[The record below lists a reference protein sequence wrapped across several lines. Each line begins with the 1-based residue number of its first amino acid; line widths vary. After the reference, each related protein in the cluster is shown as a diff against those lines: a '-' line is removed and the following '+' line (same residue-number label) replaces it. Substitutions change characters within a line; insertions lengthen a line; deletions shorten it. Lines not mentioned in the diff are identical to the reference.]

1 MNQLNMVVENDY
13 DEYSAKYM
21 FQLFIIDERAYKC
34 ADTNISLVTKC
45 DQCGFK
51 SSKTTVFGCTHC
63 IHNIYNFHPDV
74 LNALNYNIPRPI
86 DIVIRPK
93 NDLLLYNELD
103 AAIFFNCGLDIS
115 QFTKLHFVAKGVL
128 INKYETAM
136 SSIDN
141 LCNTMSGTSI
151 GSSGCA
157 GGIAQSPEYVSFVYI
172 TNRGCVVTITSVF
185 TNNGICMETNSYLSL
200 EPRVSGCPAC
210 SLSHS
215 LMCYNCISATTRDKA
230 LLPATIDILNACL
243 FKYNCEFVS
252 SDIAE
257 ISRYIWNNSEKCLYN
272 TRATPALATM
282 EVLQEVIAFD
292 QSDIASVR
300 SEIGYMYDMY
310 ELVQSTLF
318 D

>member
-1 MNQLNMVVENDY
+1 MPIESNY
-13 DEYSAKYM
+13 DEYSERYV
-21 FQLFIIDERAYKC
+21 FQLFIIDERAYEY
-34 ADTNISLVTKC
+34 ADTEMGAVTKC

-63 IHNIYNFHPDV
+63 IHNIYNFRADV
-74 LNALNYNIPRPI
+74 LNILNRSIPRPI

-103 AAIFFNCGLDIS
+103 ATIFFNCGLDAS
-115 QFTKLHFVAKGVL
+115 QFAKLHFVAKGVL
-128 INKYETAM
+128 INKYETAA
-136 SSIDN
+136 SSVDI
-141 LCNTMSGTSI
+141 LCDAMSGTNI
-151 GSSGCA
+151 GGYTKDVA
-157 GGIAQSPEYVSFVYI
+157 RPPEYVSFVYI
-172 TNRGCVVTITSVF
+172 TNRGCIVTITSVF
-185 TNNGICMETNSYLSL
+185 TNNDICVGSNSYLSL

-215 LMCYNCISATTRDKA
+215 LMCYNCISATTRDKV

-252 SDIAE
+252 YDIAE

-292 QSDIASVR
+292 QSDIANVR

-310 ELVQSTLF
+310 ESVQGALF
-318 D
+318 N